1 MSKKETI
8 QALEAKWGTKAIY
21 LGTPSFAYEI
31 KNGEEVYTIDRFGAI
46 RSAQGQEISLETILK
61 ATEPEPEPEQDEAR
75 AEKPASLEV
84 DGYSVEF
91 PMQGH
96 TGISLRNL
104 VNMLAS
110 KEQLLIAAFD
120 LSQRLMDDHFAEE
133 LSHKET
139 GSVEAFARAFEEL
152 GSARCRCLALDLEKC
167 KVSLNLQRA
176 KLEPDEIAAFIDL
189 AVCINENALKLKT
202 SSFRPAQEENPKYA
216 LRTWLIRLGL
226 NGNAYKKTR
235 KTLLSRLTGS
245 SAFRSPK
252 TENSLEEG
260 VV

>member
-1 MSKKETI
+1 MNKKETI
-8 QALEAKWGTKAIY
+8 QALEAKWGTKAVY

-31 KNGEEVYTIDRFGAI
+31 KNGEAAYTVDRFGAI

-61 ATEPEPEPEQDEAR
+61 ATEPQPER
-75 AEKPASLEV
+75 AAAPAPLEV

-91 PMQGH
+91 PMEGH

-104 VNMLAS
+104 VNMIAS
-110 KEQLLIAAFD
+110 KEQLLIAAFG
-120 LSQRLMDDHFAEE
+120 LSQRLMDNHFAEE

-139 GSVEAFARAFEEL
+139 GSIELFDRAFGEL
-152 GSARCRCLALDLEKC
+152 GPARCRCLALDLEKH
-167 KVSLNLQRA
+167 KVSLKLLRV

-189 AVCINENALKLKT
+189 AVCINENAQKLKT

-226 NGNAYKKTR
+226 NGNAFKKTR
-235 KTLLSRLTGS
+235 KTLLSRLAGS
-245 SAFRSPK
+245 SAFRSPIP
-252 TENSLEEG
+252 EISSEE
-260 VV
+260 

>member
-1 MSKKETI
+1 MNKKETI
-8 QALEAKWGTKAIY
+8 QTLEAKWGTKAVY

-31 KNGEEVYTIDRFGAI
+31 KTGEAAYTIDRVGAI

-61 ATEPEPEPEQDEAR
+61 AKEPEQEEAR
-75 AEKPASLEV
+75 AEKPVSLEV

-91 PMQGH
+91 PMEGH

-110 KEQLLIAAFD
+110 KEQLLIAAFG

-133 LSHKET
+133 LSHKEI
-139 GSVEAFARAFEEL
+139 GSVEAIARAFEEL
-152 GSARCRCLALDLEKC
+152 GPARCRCLALDREKR
-167 KVSLNLQRA
+167 KVSLKLLRV

-202 SSFRPAQEENPKYA
+202 SSYRPAQEENPKYA
-216 LRTWLIRLGL
+216 LRTWMIRLGL
-226 NGNAYKKTR
+226 NGNAFKKTR

-252 TENSLEEG
+252 TENLPEE
-260 VV
+260 

>member
-1 MSKKETI
+1 MNKKETI
-8 QALEAKWGTKAIY
+8 QALEAKWGTKAVY

-31 KNGEEVYTIDRFGAI
+31 KNGEETYTVDRFGAI
-46 RSAQGQEISLETILK
+46 RSAQGQEISLETILE
-61 ATEPEPEPEQDEAR
+61 ATEQEPEQEEAR

-91 PMQGH
+91 PMEGH

-110 KEQLLIAAFD
+110 KEQLLIAAFG

-133 LSHKET
+133 LSHKEI
-139 GSVEAFARAFEEL
+139 GSAETIARAFEEL
-152 GSARCRCLALDLEKC
+152 GPARCRCLALDLEKR
-167 KVSLNLQRA
+167 KVSLKLLRV

-202 SSFRPAQEENPKYA
+202 SSYRPAQEENPKYA
-216 LRTWLIRLGL
+216 LRTWMIRLGL
-226 NGNAYKKTR
+226 NGNAFKKTR
-235 KTLLSRLTGS
+235 KTLLSRLAGS

-252 TENSLEEG
+252 PEISSEE
-260 VV
+260 